1 MGRLFYGKK
10 FRIAEYCN
18 ISFNIASIVG
28 LTRIPAGLFN
38 FKLNFCFI
46 SCPISYVILH
56 VV

>member
-10 FRIAEYCN
+10 FWIAEYCN
-18 ISFNIASIVG
+18 ISFNITSFVA
-28 LTRIPAGLFN
+28 LTWIPAGLFN
-38 FKLNFCFI
+38 FKLKFCFI

>member
-1 MGRLFYGKK
+1 MGRLFYSKK
-10 FRIAEYCN
+10 FRIVGYCN

>member
-18 ISFNIASIVG
+18 ISFNIVSIVG

>member
-1 MGRLFYGKK
+1 MGRLFYSKK
-10 FRIAEYCN
+10 FRIVGYCN

-28 LTRIPAGLFN
+28 LTPISAGLFN